1 MKKKE
6 KEKDGTGQL
15 ECEEDSCGYNEAQ
28 GLLFLSLFSLFL
40 VGTNKKKKNNEKT
53 KKYKKKKMMS
63 PAG

>member
-40 VGTNKKKKNNEKT
+40 VGTNKKKKK
-53 KKYKKKKMMS
+53 
-63 PAG
+63 